1 MNDFNLT
8 TIYFILSE
16 GMGFWLWALVA
27 LALVLLAGIVAG
39 FVKLRGAGRPAK
51 RPLMAALV
59 TGLLTTVVFTFLVPA
74 WTLTGPGA
82 LSAPIDYVFA
92 FLFALVPGGIVAS
105 AVFFLAAMKCA
116 GRART
121 A

>member
-1 MNDFNLT
+1 MSDFNPT
-8 TIYFILSE
+8 TIYFILAES
-16 GMGFWLWALVA
+16 MGFWLWALLA
-27 LALVLLAGIVAG
+27 LALVLLAGIVTG
-39 FVKLRGAGRPAK
+39 IVKLRGAGRPAR
-51 RPLMAALV
+51 RPLTAALV
-59 TGLLTTVVFTFLVPA
+59 TGLLTTVAFTFLVPS

-82 LSAPIDYVFA
+82 LTGPIDYAFA
-92 FLFALVPGGIVAS
+92 FLFALMPGGIVGS